1 MLGPQHGGRHHHPVL
16 RGGRPLRKRPGHG
29 PGPGPVPVDRGHER
43 TLGRVRRH
51 QLLEVPRGQVE
62 IRPGPVLP
70 EVPQVSADRIRLAVD
85 ELGRQVQL
93 VELLVPELALR
104 LRAED
109 AVTDTGQRGRDHQG
123 PDQVGPG
130 RGESL
135 GDAAA
140 DVVAG
145 DHRPFEPQF
154 LDERRHAAG
163 LRVRAVLARRISLM
177 LVRFPEPAQVGRDH
191 LGRGRYQR
199 RDLLVVGAVPRPAVQ
214 QHGRRAAAGPVV
226 GEAESVNRGDL
237 AHVASIPPREKPFQ
251 GPAPTAIMLGGR
263 PRLTRFPGTPL
274 SCGS

>member
-1 MLGPQHGGRHHHPVL
+1 VL
-16 RGGRPLRKRPGHG
+16 RQGGLVVPG
-29 PGPGPVPVDRGHER
+29 
-43 TLGRVRRH
+43 
-51 QLLEVPRGQVE
+51 GQVE

-70 EVPQVSADRIRLAVD
+70 EVPQVRADRTRLAVD

-93 VELLVPELALR
+93 VELLIPELALR

-109 AVTDTGQRGRDHQG
+109 AVTDTGQRRGDHQG

-130 RGESL
+130 RGEAL

-154 LDERRHAAG
+154 LDERGHAAG
-163 LRVRAVLARRISLM
+163 LRGRAVLARRISLM
-177 LVRFPEPAQVGRDH
+177 LIRFPEPAQVGRDD
-191 LGRGRYQR
+191 LGRGRHQG

-214 QHGRRAAAGPVV
+214 QHGRRAAAVPVV

-237 AHVASIPPREKPFQ
+237 AHAASIAPREKPFQ
-251 GPAPTAIMLGGR
+251 GPAPTANMLGGR